1 MALSG
6 TEKKVVVRTAQGD
19 EEHLFSGDMTAIDA
33 CQHLNIPF
41 SAVSLFTEEGNSSR
55 RVVGADRSLLHLA
68 PGSGERVVLQFDR
81 NLNYGP
87 MLRPNVLRSQEDTAH
102 AATEYIFSAG
112 SFGHISHAYMT
123 VEQCRSF
130 VEESVSDFIHGD
142 GNFILQQPAIVV
154 GTSGGGDSNALLTAL
169 SRVLTGSDTQ
179 LLPVMVL
186 GAPEWDTATTR
197 AHALCEELGL
207 TLETVSSEEV
217 NRLLGRPDS
226 RPNWLS
232 DFRRHFPEEDPDV
245 INTFAIRLSLL
256 SRAKKHG
263 VTSAVTGL
271 NLEDLLAESFLRLAQ
286 GRQPLPFPVRKIDGV
301 ELCYPVY
308 RVPKKILDGC
318 HPKLS
323 AQNYTERSVGIMTGR
338 AVPYYL
344 AQSMNSV
351 LPGVEFD
358 LINGFSSLEHSEI
371 TFDSDLPFATLESI
385 PDEARTRW
393 MCYTEGIEP

>member
-1 MALSG
+1 
-6 TEKKVVVRTAQGD
+6 
-19 EEHLFSGDMTAIDA
+19 MTAIDA
-33 CQHLNIPF
+33 CQHLNIPL
-41 SAVSLFTEEGNSSR
+41 SAVSLFTEEGKSSR
-55 RVVGADRSLLHLA
+55 RAVGADKSLLRLA
-68 PGSGERVVLQFDR
+68 PGSGEYVVLQFDR
-81 NLNYGP
+81 NLNYEP
-87 MLRPNVLRSQEDTAH
+87 MLRPNILRSQENTVG
-102 AATEYIFSAG
+102 AATEYMFSAG
-112 SFGHISHAYMT
+112 SFGHVSHAYLT

-130 VEESVSDFIHGD
+130 VEESVSDFVHGD
-142 GNFILQQPAIVV
+142 GDFLLRQPAIVV

-169 SRVLTGSDTQ
+169 SRVLRGSDTQ

-186 GAPEWDTATTR
+186 GAPEWDTATAR
-197 AHALCEELGL
+197 AHALCGELGL
-207 TLETVSSEEV
+207 ALETVSSEEV

-232 DFRRHFPEEDPDV
+232 DFKHHFPEEDPDV

-301 ELCYPVY
+301 DLCYPVY

-323 AQNYTERSVGIMTGR
+323 AQNYSERSVGIMTGR
-338 AVPYYL
+338 AIPYYL

-351 LPGVEFD
+351 LPGIEFD
-358 LINGFSSLEHSEI
+358 LISGFSSLEHAEI
-371 TFDSDLPFATLESI
+371 TSNFDLPFATLESI
-385 PDEARTRW
+385 PDEAKARW
-393 MCYTEGIEP
+393 ASYVEGCEP